1 MEKQVSRLITSAAK
15 IHAGQLVELAKQIQI
30 EEIKNKLALKYPLL
44 KADSNQFNQ
53 ENFTEFGFLSKEGQE

>member
-30 EEIKNKLALKYPLL
+30 EEIKSRIAMKFPL
-44 KADSNQFNQ
+44 
-53 ENFTEFGFLSKEGQE
+53 T